1 MVFGVLSLEKN
12 TNKMSRVGKNPPH
25 LQESMLE
32 RKCKIF
38 LFIIFKEPKIVM
50 TLDPLRF
57 VDIFTTYCRYNE
69 KNSYNDIAIKVPNFQ
84 KMRKKRKWFSWSKFG
99 SKCLGYSLMHGLFSV
114 MQNSLNAFLDRL
126 TLKWN
131 KRNRDSIMFN
141 NIFGMW
147 SLY

>member
-1 MVFGVLSLEKN
+1 
-12 TNKMSRVGKNPPH
+12 MSRVGKNPPH

-84 KMRKKRKWFSWSKFG
+84 KMRKKRK
-99 SKCLGYSLMHGLFSV
+99 
-114 MQNSLNAFLDRL
+114 
-126 TLKWN
+126 
-131 KRNRDSIMFN
+131 
-141 NIFGMW
+141 
-147 SLY
+147 